1 MQSEQLSKKLKVCVF
16 SGFFPAHAGG
26 AEYQAYLL
34 AKTLRSAGHEVFFIG
49 IGGNE
54 SGKYELEGFTVYFLN
69 KSRVLGKLGNSAF
82 LLYPKIKDILSKENP
97 DIVYSRNTY
106 AVPGILA
113 KISNNLKYQFI
124 WGISS
129 DRNLKNSI
137 MKNGIRPFNLIDN
150 YFRIY
155 GIKNAHAIISQTEYQ
170 KALLAANFQRESIV
184 IRNAHPVPS
193 DNIAKASNCI
203 QVLFIANC
211 KPFKR
216 PEVFLQLSKYSQRTK
231 NVRFIMIGRS
241 SNNHKFKKELK
252 MAAQDYDNFEY
263 LGEIPQEDVN
273 EYLAKSHLLVNT
285 SIFEGFSNTFIQA
298 WMRKVPVV
306 SLSVDPDKL
315 LSKEGLGY
323 CSGNFESLVDDV
335 QRLIENHKL
344 RDFIGEKARRY
355 AIEHFSIDK
364 VGKQF
369 KDLVESLSC

>member
-1 MQSEQLSKKLKVCVF
+1 
-16 SGFFPAHAGG
+16 
-26 AEYQAYLL
+26 
-34 AKTLRSAGHEVFFIG
+34 
-49 IGGNE
+49 
-54 SGKYELEGFTVYFLN
+54 
-69 KSRVLGKLGNSAF
+69 
-82 LLYPKIKDILSKENP
+82 
-97 DIVYSRNTY
+97 
-106 AVPGILA
+106 
-113 KISNNLKYQFI
+113 
-124 WGISS
+124 
-129 DRNLKNSI
+129 
-137 MKNGIRPFNLIDN
+137 
-150 YFRIY
+150 
-155 GIKNAHAIISQTEYQ
+155 
-170 KALLAANFQRESIV
+170 
-184 IRNAHPVPS
+184 
-193 DNIAKASNCI
+193 
-203 QVLFIANC
+203 
-211 KPFKR
+211 
-216 PEVFLQLSKYSQRTK
+216 
-231 NVRFIMIGRS
+231 MIGRS